1 MPASA
6 RRTRVGLAC
15 SRCRARKVKCVR
27 GDQTSPA
34 PCERCNQRGFKC
46 KYVGVGEELQP
57 ADPGLRTEETS
68 TSSTTS
74 SVEAEEFLEEF
85 NNYVQCFLGL
95 VFPTQPQPYP
105 LFPSPYLPSG
115 EEEEWFPRDDSLVY
129 GSSPR
134 GDVTHNQVST
144 GYPNFRD
151 PDREFTM
158 SACRSSTYADG
169 FYASRASNCDSMG
182 QCVSSSVA
190 YL

>member
-34 PCERCNQRGFKC
+34 PCDRCNQRGFKC
-46 KYVGVGEELQP
+46 KYVGVGEEFLP
-57 ADPGLRTEETS
+57 ERAGPRTDETS
-68 TSSTTS
+68 TSSTRS
-74 SVEAEEFLEEF
+74 SVEAEGFLEAF
-85 NNYVQCFLGL
+85 NNYARYLGL
-95 VFPTQPQPYP
+95 VLPTPPQPYP
-105 LFPSPYLPSG
+105 LFPSPYLASG
-115 EEEEWFPRDDSLVY
+115 EEEELFPRDDSLVY

-134 GDVTHNQVST
+134 AYVTHNQVST
-144 GYPNFRD
+144 GYPYFRD

-169 FYASRASNCDSMG
+169 FYASQASSFDSMG
-182 QCVSSSVA
+182 QCLPSSVA